1 MKRYKLT
8 EATETITHRL
18 RRTPQNQN
26 KKLQAI
32 IKAKQQ
38 KIILTRIRARTHI
51 VYIFCYHKCH
61 TTTDSHQENKYLTRI
76 YYTIT
81 KIKCEKRKNQ
91 DKSNAYIP
99 KTSIFSQQI
108 TGCFPKNDDLFYQK
122 QRVVS
127 PKTTCCFTQ
136 NDVLFHP
143 KRRVVLPQMTACFTY
158 ECDTC
163 DSKKHKL
170 L

>member
-1 MKRYKLT
+1 M
-8 EATETITHRL
+8 
-18 RRTPQNQN
+18 
-26 KKLQAI
+26 
-32 IKAKQQ
+32 
-38 KIILTRIRARTHI
+38 RARIHTI
-51 VYIFCYHKCH
+51 VYIFCCHKCH
-61 TTTDSHQENKYLTRI
+61 TITDSHQESKYLTRI

-108 TGCFPKNDDLFYQK
+108 TGCFPKKRRL
-122 QRVVS
+122 VLS
-127 PKTTCCFTQ
+127 KTTCCFTQ
-136 NDVLFHP
+136 NDVLFYP
-143 KRRVVLPQMTACFTY
+143 KRRVVLPKMTDCFTY